1 MNFEHQTLKAFL
13 KALLGETL
21 GSIPRQTQFP
31 SFLTPECQ
39 RCVYP
44 EAFSVVIHPT
54 SSSPRGKAEGVP
66 VFVCE
71 DLNVSV
77 FPSGSYLP
85 LLAAYYPA
93 QQPGTW
99 VCPDSH
105 LPIHHLATVE

>member
-1 MNFEHQTLKAFL
+1 M
-13 KALLGETL
+13 
-21 GSIPRQTQFP
+21 
-31 SFLTPECQ
+31 
-39 RCVYP
+39 
-44 EAFSVVIHPT
+44 
-54 SSSPRGKAEGVP
+54 
-66 VFVCE
+66 FVCE